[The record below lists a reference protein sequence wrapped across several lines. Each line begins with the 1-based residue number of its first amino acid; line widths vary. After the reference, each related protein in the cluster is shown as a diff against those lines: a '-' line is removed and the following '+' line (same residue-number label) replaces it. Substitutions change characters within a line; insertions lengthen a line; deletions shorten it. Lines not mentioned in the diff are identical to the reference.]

1 MISPNHEPSEFE
13 HPEDIT
19 RLEELESR
27 LRLLPLRD
35 ASNRLDGRLESLFSS
50 SHSSRSA
57 ADDAS
62 SDRATLTVSTSDGN
76 ARRGIVLIATCLSSI
91 VAVLTFA
98 VVTSFSTSDKLTSSV
113 ASVRDAENRLVDE
126 GDDSAGSIASIPRI
140 TKPSQSESSITSL
153 LAVGSQIVES
163 ERAFARSLAVAWEQQ
178 TGATFHAMEHVR
190 DRRFSECR
198 RCHRHLSSA
207 WHNEAAFQPDVAVC
221 LNCHQVGG

>member
-13 HPEDIT
+13 HPEDIA

-50 SHSSRSA
+50 SHSSHSA
-57 ADDAS
+57 ADDANVS
-62 SDRATLTVSTSDGN
+62 RATLAVSASDGN

-98 VVTSFSTSDKLTSSV
+98 VVTSFSTSDESTSRMV
-113 ASVRDAENRLVDE
+113 SVRDAEKHPVNE
-126 GDDSAGSIASIPRI
+126 GADSAGSIASIPGI
-140 TKPSQSESSITSL
+140 TKPSQSDSSIGSL
-153 LAVGSQIVES
+153 LTVGSQIEES

-178 TGATFHAMEHVR
+178 TGATFHAMEHVG
-190 DRRFSECR
+190 DLRFFECR
-198 RCHRHLSSA
+198 RCHRRLSSV
-207 WHNEAAFQPDVAVC
+207 WHNEAAFQPDVSVC

>member
-13 HPEDIT
+13 HPEDIA

-27 LRLLPLRD
+27 LRMLPLRD
-35 ASNRLDGRLESLFSS
+35 ASNRLDGRLETLFSS

-57 ADDAS
+57 GDDANVS
-62 SDRATLTVSTSDGN
+62 RATLAVSASDGN
-76 ARRGIVLIATCLSSI
+76 ARRGIVLIATCLSFI

-98 VVTSFSTSDKLTSSV
+98 VVTKFSTSDESTSRLV
-113 ASVRDAENRLVDE
+113 SVRDAEKHPVNE
-126 GDDSAGSIASIPRI
+126 GDDSAGSIPGI
-140 TKPSQSESSITSL
+140 TEPSQSDSSITSL
-153 LAVGSQIVES
+153 LTLGSQIVES

-190 DRRFSECR
+190 DMRFSECR
-198 RCHRHLSSA
+198 RCHRRLSSV
-207 WHNEAAFQPDVAVC
+207 WHNEAVFQPDVSVC